1 MAYRQFNKSGF
12 RTKSKYG
19 NKTRHYNGR
28 TYDSI
33 REATH
38 AEELDWRKKAGEI
51 KEIIPQF
58 KIDIRVNGIHIC
70 NYFIDFKCI
79 MSDDSVQFHEVKGM
93 VLPVWELKW
102 KLCQALKDE
111 IEIGAEWFVIK

>member
-1 MAYRQFNKSGF
+1 MYRQFTKKEF

-19 NKTRHYNGR
+19 NKSKIYNGR

-51 KEIIPQF
+51 KEIIPQY
-58 KIDIRVNGIHIC
+58 KIALRVNGRHIC
-70 NYFIDFKCI
+70 NYYLDFKVI
-79 MSDDSVQFHEVKGM
+79 LKDGSVELHEVKGM
-93 VLPVWELKW
+93 VLPLWQLKW
-102 KLCQALKDE
+102 ALLEALLEE
-111 IEIGAEWFVIK
+111 IEPGAEMFVIK